1 MFKLESYITPIILSY
16 VDKYVKNARADR
28 SQVSL
33 WGGDVVFSNLD
44 LRLDVLEKELGLPF
58 TFVSGHIHEL
68 HINVPW
74 TRLNAEPIVITINT
88 IECVLR
94 LPDSSNSSQDG
105 SEASAKSSATDKKRS
120 SRRSPA
126 KQQGTIHILRK
137 HLYSTKLSLTLV

>member
-1 MFKLESYITPIILSY
+1 
-16 VDKYVKNARADR
+16 
-28 SQVSL
+28 
-33 WGGDVVFSNLD
+33 VVFSNLD

-74 TRLNAEPIVITINT
+74 TRLNTEPIVITINT

-105 SEASAKSSATDKKRS
+105 SEASAKSSTTDKKRS

-137 HLYSTKLSLTLV
+137 HMYTKKINLTTLKYLINEYSPNYMQCLPPNSCQS

>member
-1 MFKLESYITPIILSY
+1 M
-16 VDKYVKNARADR
+16 
-28 SQVSL
+28 
-33 WGGDVVFSNLD
+33 VFSNLD

-137 HLYSTKLSLTLV
+137 HLYSTKLNFFICQNKRISFFTFYFDEIFMLQFEIFSTFKKKQNV